1 MQKTI
6 YFIGS
11 QDSGKEAPTREIVGN
26 KGARCIVN
34 ARQGYPV
41 PAGFVIS
48 AEVCTHY
55 LGLHQN
61 DRRPFL
67 TKYVND
73 LVIPSLKKLSPVN
86 DIPLV
91 SVRSSGAQSM
101 PGMMDTVLN
110 VLLGTKVAKLQD
122 WRKHIGDNVALECL
136 CRLVTTYA
144 SVVHGKTLDP
154 TPFDDVPVEE
164 VEDTWEWRAKMHL
177 LQFKALVGIEFP
189 KSARA
194 QLVDTIGAVFQS
206 WNSQRA
212 KEYRKINGISDD
224 GGTAVVIQTM
234 VFGNRENSCSG
245 VLFTRDVNT
254 GEKKLMGEW
263 VHGQGEDVVSG
274 TVDPLPIEALKKV
287 FGQKVRN
294 SIVLLAESL
303 EKEHG
308 DVQDIEFTIEN
319 GKLWLLQSR
328 TAKRT
333 ASAAW
338 QIAADFHAEGH
349 SLSHILSTLQPQHV
363 RDLGTTKVDPEQS
376 PQPALIGLPASQ
388 GLAHG
393 YITTFVKTA
402 AEKPGPFILLRPQ
415 TVPDDLAGIAGAVGV
430 LTEVGGKTSH
440 AAVVARDMNKPAI
453 VGIGKDHG
461 LTENQEVWFDGLTG
475 AVYTEA
481 PTVKV
486 EGLPYAAQELVD
498 LFLAGKWIRTQNI
511 VEAVKHP
518 QTVLETVDWSP
529 SMLVEALE
537 NLITVAPKDVN
548 ILVDLEGAS
557 AYHHGEDQEAYDALG
572 LQAPT
577 PEDFSQAKLEALDAF
592 APSDLEG
599 LVTFRVPSFA
609 MAEKIMEMGFQN
621 VLLEPKDT
629 QEALEALKLAHGTS
643 AFLNM
648 CTLPEEAREPVSK
661 LSIPLGVM
669 ILDIPDLGRS
679 LEAHLFDIVG
689 GSQ

>member
-1 MQKTI
+1 MSKYTI

-11 QDSGKEAPTREIVGN
+11 QDDQEEEVPSRETVGN
-26 KGARCIVN
+26 KGARCIIN

-55 LGLHQN
+55 LGLPEPS
-61 DRRPFL
+61 RPVFL

-73 LVIPSLKKLSPVN
+73 LVIPALKKLDN
-86 DIPLV
+86 GDIPMV
-91 SVRSSGAQSM
+91 SVRSSGALSM

-110 VLLGTKVAKLQD
+110 VLLGTKVAKLQT
-122 WRKHIGDNVALECL
+122 WRKIIGDHVALDCL
-136 CRLVTTYA
+136 CRLVKTYA
-144 SVVHGKTLDP
+144 EVVHGKILPDIE
-154 TPFDDVPVEE
+154 VGGKSGVEASE
-164 VEDTWEWRAKMHL
+164 IKAKTRLKHF
-177 LQFKALVGIEFP
+177 QEAVGMEFP
-189 KSARA
+189 KSGRA

-206 WNSQRA
+206 WNSSRA
-212 KEYRKINGISDD
+212 KAYRKINGISDE

-254 GEKKLMGEW
+254 GENKLMGEW

-274 TVDPLPIEALKKV
+274 TVDPQPIQDLKKA
-287 FGQKVRN
+287 FGAKVRN
-294 SIVLLAESL
+294 NLVMLAVEL

-308 DVQDIEFTIEN
+308 DVQDIEFTIED

-338 QIAADFHAEGH
+338 QIAADFHAEGR
-349 SLSHILSTLQPQHV
+349 SLDHIRGTLQPQHV
-363 RDLGTTKVDPEQS
+363 RDLGTTKVVPEQS
-376 PQPALIGLPASQ
+376 PEPAVIGLPASQ
-388 GLAHG
+388 GIAHG
-393 YITTFVKTA
+393 FITKSVKTA
-402 AEKPGPFILLRPQ
+402 ALGSGLVLLRPQ
-415 TVPDDLAGIAGAVGV
+415 TVPDDLEGIQGAVGI

-461 LTENQEVWFDGLTG
+461 LKDGQEVWFDGLTG

-498 LFLAGKWIRTQNI
+498 LFLAGKWIRTQDI
-511 VEAVKHP
+511 EEAVKYP
-518 QTVLETVDWSP
+518 QAVLETVDWTP
-529 SMLVEALE
+529 KMLIEALE
-537 NLITVAPKDVN
+537 NLITIKSKDTT
-548 ILVDLEGAS
+548 IMIDLEGAS
-557 AYHHGEDQEAYDALG
+557 AYHNVADQEAYDALG
-572 LQAPT
+572 LAPPS
-577 PEDFSQAKLEALDAF
+577 PEDWSEAKLTALEAF

-648 CTLPEEAREPVSK
+648 STLPEEAREAVSN
-661 LSIPLGVM
+661 LSTPLGVM

-689 GSQ
+689 SSQ